1 MARARTTKTG
11 KSAPTK
17 PGKKKAPKA
26 AKPGKKKTANGAVR
40 VRMYRHGL
48 GDCFLLSFPGDKGDV
63 VHVLIDCGVILG
75 TPNPVPKMQ
84 QVVKDITATTGGTID
99 LLIATHEHW
108 DHLSGFIQ
116 AQADFDKLTIDAVWL
131 GWTED
136 PHDEVARRLH
146 ADRKQKLQALQM
158 GLAGLD
164 QRLGAADAAT
174 KSLAEQAKQVLSFFG
189 IDPANPTGALGA
201 AGQGGGTISDAMDWL
216 QKKGPT
222 YCRPGE
228 VLLVPGAKEGV
239 RAFVLGPPT
248 DLTKLHKLLPS
259 RSGNE
264 TYGVALQPTDY
275 DGAFFGAM
283 FPPPASGPDTRT
295 DEEKA
300 AYHSSMPFGPGYR
313 IPEEQAR
320 DDPFFHA
327 YYGAAGNDPEGWR
340 RIDSD
345 WMGGAAELALQLDSY
360 TNNTSLAL
368 AFELPDKRVLLF
380 PGDAQVGNW
389 LSWHDVTWKDGKE
402 ELKVTAQDLLNRTV
416 LYKVGHHGSHN
427 ATLREK
433 GLEMM
438 ISPDL
443 LAMLPVDE
451 GVAHNIKHW
460 MKMPFKPLLDQL
472 AKKTGGHVLWADRQ
486 PDDPPKKNA
495 AKAKADEVMA
505 RVTFSKEMLTGTNDR
520 PLYVEYTLPG

>member
-1 MARARTTKTG
+1 MARARSANTG
-11 KSAPTK
+11 KR
-17 PGKKKAPKA
+17 KA
-26 AKPGKKKTANGAVR
+26 AKPRNKKEAARPGKKNTAKGAVR

-48 GDCFLLSFPGDKGDV
+48 GDCFLLSFPGEKKSD

-75 TPNPVPKMQ
+75 TPTPVPKMR
-84 QVVKDITATTGGTID
+84 QVVKDITAATGGTID
-99 LLIATHEHW
+99 LLVATHEHW

-116 AQADFDKLTIDAVWL
+116 AQAEFDQLTIDAVWL

-136 PHDEVARRLH
+136 PHDEEARRLH

-164 QRLGAADAAT
+164 SRLGAADDLT
-174 KSLAEQAKQVLSFFG
+174 KRLTEQAKQVLSFFG
-189 IDPANPTGALGA
+189 IDPDNPAALGA
-201 AGQGGGTISDAMDWL
+201 AGQGGGTIGDAMDWL

-228 VLLVPGAKEGV
+228 VLAVPGAKGV
-239 RAFVLGPPT
+239 RAYVLGPPT
-248 DLTKLHKLLPS
+248 DLAKLHKLLPS

-264 TYGVALQPTDY
+264 TYGVALRAGDY

-283 FPPPASGPDTRT
+283 FPPPAGGPDTRT
-295 DEEKA
+295 DDEKA
-300 AYHSSMPFGPGYR
+300 AYYGAMPFGPGYR

-320 DDPFFHA
+320 EDPFFHA
-327 YYGAAGNDPEGWR
+327 YYGAGGNDPEGWR

-345 WMGGAAELALQLDSY
+345 WLGGAAELALQLDSY

-402 ELKVTAQDLLNRTV
+402 ELTVTARDLLYRTV

-451 GVAHNIKHW
+451 DVAHKIKHW
-460 MKMPFKPLLDQL
+460 LKMPFKPLLDQL
-472 AKKTGGHVLWADRQ
+472 GKKTGGHILWADRQ
-486 PDDPPKKNA
+486 PDAAPKKSGNA
-495 AKAKADEVMA
+495 TADDVMA
-505 RVTFSKEMLTGTNDR
+505 RVEFSEEKLVGTDDR
-520 PLYVEYTLPG
+520 SLYVEYAIPLKSK